1 MSRQHLTPETRY
13 SIVQLGLVCR
23 CRLGFPNVTYLLE
36 GIWLLDVAREVHPN
50 VSLVG
55 IDINQRLLPTQ
66 HPPNVTFAVHSVTD
80 LPDSWSDR
88 FKVANQR
95 LLTAALTSEQWGIAL
110 GELYR
115 VLKPG
120 GWVQLLETNAETT
133 ASSGFVSDL
142 HDTID
147 QRLEDAGFVNVQKRT
162 IGLPRQDSQDL
173 DSEHTGHKK
182 IIIGYV
188 AAVKQSLL
196 AAGLFESE
204 GEFDLVLQGMD
215 KEWDVP
221 SQCFWRWTVAY
232 AQKPGI

>member
-133 ASSGFVSDL
+133 ASSGPNMKRMVEALGLLYAKKGFVSDL

-204 GEFDLVLQGMD
+204 GE
-215 KEWDVP
+215 
-221 SQCFWRWTVAY
+221 
-232 AQKPGI
+232 I